1 MASGWC
7 SEPLTCRDFPVL
19 HQEKQ
24 ETLPSL
30 TSKPEWLKDDRFFA
44 VFSDLENGLSLEGA
58 GKFINW
64 QGKEC

>member
-1 MASGWC
+1 M
-7 SEPLTCRDFPVL
+7 L

-30 TSKPEWLKDDRFFA
+30 TSKPEWLKDDGFFA